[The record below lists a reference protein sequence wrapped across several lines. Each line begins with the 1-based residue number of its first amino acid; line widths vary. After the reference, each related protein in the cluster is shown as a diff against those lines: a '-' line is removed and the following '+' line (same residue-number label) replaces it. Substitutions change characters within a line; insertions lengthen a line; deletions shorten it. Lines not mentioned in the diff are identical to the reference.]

1 MKAGIVSE
9 SLRPG
14 VAVNE
19 VAERHGLK
27 ANHLSNWRTLL
38 RQGKPVFPEPE
49 NAVEFAAINV

>member
-1 MKAGIVSE
+1 MSE